1 MTASYKRPFQPAAP
15 PSASSSMPLTSTHT
29 HAEPL
34 SNFLFSS
41 SFAPTLSLRS
51 LFRSEKGT
59 FSLFLFH
66 TYTPTHP
73 TKHSDFRRLAVSLQA
88 RPVSSHI
95 HTYTQRLVIYLFY
108 FYKQNSALYCQLTRT
123 HTHTHPLHPLY
134 THFCT
139 HKQPVYFSLPPLVLI
154 SSKTC

>member
-41 SFAPTLSLRS
+41 SFAPPLSEAFLKVRKAHSHSFFFTLTHRHTPPNTATSEGWPSLYRRAQS
-51 LFRSEKGT
+51 LVT
-59 FSLFLFH
+59 
-66 TYTPTHP
+66 
-73 TKHSDFRRLAVSLQA
+73 
-88 RPVSSHI
+88 

-139 HKQPVYFSLPPLVLI
+139 YKQPVYFSLPPLVLI